1 MSKRGVT
8 VVEIVVAM
16 AIAVIVSV
24 FAYSTCSFAIAQS
37 QRIKTKNFFIS
48 QSQNF
53 VNCYFLGSEKYS
65 DGIKFLTD
73 CDVNY
78 GEDATIYY
86 SNDYKITTQDKS
98 QYYINLIFDVD
109 SFSVEC
115 HSNSSSNL
123 IFDVR
128 VWYAGQKEKKQ
139 RFCNSNSGCDDGN
152 YYCIFNI
159 ACNACCWC
167 KFVGEISDSKTLF
180 LTGKLMKLVILSVIL
195 LKMKKMPIKKLLLSK
210 KIIQMIYIIC

>member
-65 DGIKFLTD
+65 EGIKFLTD

-128 VWYAGQKEKKQ
+128 V
-139 RFCNSNSGCDDGN
+139 
-152 YYCIFNI
+152 
-159 ACNACCWC
+159 
-167 KFVGEISDSKTLF
+167 
-180 LTGKLMKLVILSVIL
+180 
-195 LKMKKMPIKKLLLSK
+195 
-210 KIIQMIYIIC
+210 